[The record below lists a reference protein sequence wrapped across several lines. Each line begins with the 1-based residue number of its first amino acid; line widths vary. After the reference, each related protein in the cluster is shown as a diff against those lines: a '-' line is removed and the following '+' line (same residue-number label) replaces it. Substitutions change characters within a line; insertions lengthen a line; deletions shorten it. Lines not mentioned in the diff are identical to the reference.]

1 MNYYEVIDPKVKE
14 MTIQGIL
21 GSCNKLNFTEEM
33 LEIVEN
39 ISISLVPEDKGSLL
53 ITACFPSRRVL
64 VKSDT
69 LPVKDT
75 NDQIKISKEE
85 YDVLVEADHLEEE

>member
-1 MNYYEVIDPKVKE
+1 MNYYEIIDPKVKE

-39 ISISLVPEDKGSLL
+39 ISISLVPEDKGTLL

>member
-39 ISISLVPEDKGSLL
+39 ISISLVPEDKGTLL

-69 LPVKDT
+69 PPVKNAD
-75 NDQIKISKEE
+75 DQIKISKED
-85 YDVLVEADHLEEE
+85 YDALVEADHLEEE